1 MKSDINSELAMAVN
15 SKFNSILEEVQ
26 QSKLNFCINLTPYAA
41 YITLKKSTQVDPN
54 GNQAVPTPPVLRLL
68 ELSLQEKLDH
78 ELEISSLKGTLMKYE
93 QQCNKLICEN
103 QSLNDEISKVEE
115 SLVKSKIDVNIAYKN
130 IELLENEVSKVQ

>member
-1 MKSDINSELAMAVN
+1 
-15 SKFNSILEEVQ
+15 
-26 QSKLNFCINLTPYAA
+26 
-41 YITLKKSTQVDPN
+41 
-54 GNQAVPTPPVLRLL
+54 
-68 ELSLQEKLDH
+68 
-78 ELEISSLKGTLMKYE
+78 MKYE